1 MSKKADLQNSR
12 KTKKQAAFGFVVCS
26 LLALAVVFFAR
37 WQPRADFD
45 VVGVLWL
52 MHNVLPLTVFG
63 VLFVGA
69 SGAGIVW
76 LRCKFADA
84 KDKTKLNA

>member
-1 MSKKADLQNSR
+1 MRDKRQ
-12 KTKKQAAFGFVVCS
+12 TKRQAGFGFVVCS
-26 LLALAVVFFAR
+26 LLALAVIFFAR

-52 MHNVLPLTVFG
+52 MQNILPLIVFG
-63 VLFVGA
+63 ILFIGA

-76 LRCKFADA
+76 LRCKFANA
-84 KDKTKLNA
+84 ADKTKLNA

>member
-1 MSKKADLQNSR
+1 MHYNRQ
-12 KTKKQAAFGFVVCS
+12 TKRQAGFAFVVCC
-26 LLALAVVFFAR
+26 LLMLGVIFAGR

-52 MHNVLPLTVFG
+52 MQNILPLTVFC
-63 VLFVGA
+63 VLLAVA

-76 LRCKFADA
+76 LRCKFANAESGKA
-84 KDKTKLNA
+84 KRNA